1 MVEYLIDT
9 QILIWSLIAPAKISS
24 SVREILENNIIG
36 VSQISLFEIAIK
48 QRIGKLPDFN
58 LSVDETIKYLEEAN
72 FKIITIKNS
81 HIIAYDAIP
90 LWSSHKD
97 PFDRLILATA
107 LSENTPIISA
117 DENFKLY
124 QEQIVLIEN

>member
-9 QILIWSLIAPAKISS
+9 QILIWSLIAPTKILST
-24 SVREILENNIIG
+24 VREILENNIIG

-48 QRIGKLPDFN
+48 QKIGKLPQFN
-58 LSVDETIKYLEEAN
+58 LSIDETIKYLEEAN
-72 FKIITIKNS
+72 LKIIPIKDR
-81 HIIAYDAIP
+81 HIIAYDVIP